1 MSKIDDFKL
10 FVSKKPD
17 LVDYVK
23 KKNISWQNLFEIYDL
38 YGEKDD
44 IWNKYTISETSTL
57 SIKNI
62 LNTIKNININSLE
75 ENINSIS
82 KAVGLVDEL
91 TKKEEVSKKDN
102 ITEEKIERLYDE

>member
-1 MSKIDDFKL
+1 MNSFFIYFIFFNMSKIDDFKL
-10 FVSKKPD
+10 FVSKNPN

-38 YGEKDD
+38 YGEKDS
-44 IWNKYTISETSTL
+44 IWKKYTIQESSTL
-57 SIKNI
+57 NIKNI

-82 KAVGLVDEL
+82 KADGLVDEL
-91 TKKEEVSKKDN
+91 TKKEE
-102 ITEEKIERLYDE
+102 TEKTE